1 MNMPDGLADELAPFV
16 DDYGTTILDS
26 RDMKDIRK
34 FNKQPLQATQDLLRS
49 AQPVQWDLEPML
61 HKDGGEP
68 LQAAITE
75 VESALQVPGE
85 GSQVNDGGEQLVQSE
100 SGLG

>member
-1 MNMPDGLADELAPFV
+1 MPDGLADELAPFV
-16 DDYGTTILDS
+16 DDDGTTILDS

-34 FNKQPLQATQDLLRS
+34 FNKQPLQATQDLLRN

-68 LQAAITE
+68 LQAAMTE

-85 GSQVNDGGEQLVQSE
+85 GSQVSDGGAQLV
-100 SGLG
+100 